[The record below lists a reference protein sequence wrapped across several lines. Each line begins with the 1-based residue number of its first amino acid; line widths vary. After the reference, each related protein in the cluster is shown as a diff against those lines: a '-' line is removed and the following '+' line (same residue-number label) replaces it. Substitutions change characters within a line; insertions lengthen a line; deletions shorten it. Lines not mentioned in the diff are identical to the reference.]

1 MAVRTR
7 DWLKFGALVA
17 LAFVFGLAFAST
29 LGVPKKGGAP
39 EFVPAAQAAGT
50 QFQIPA
56 AKPAADIG
64 NAFVAV
70 AEHVKPAVVFVKSQH
85 VERSQS
91 QRLPPGF
98 EDFFPQLR
106 RRPQVEQGSGSG
118 FIVSPDGYILTNN
131 HVVAGAD
138 RVMVKLYDKRE
149 FTAKVVGTDPNTDVA
164 VIKID
169 TRGLPPVQFGNSD
182 STRVGEWALAIGNPF
197 GEAFG
202 FTVTAGIVS
211 AKGRLL
217 RGLQNS
223 RYAIQDFIQTDA
235 AINPG
240 NSGGPL
246 VNIRGQ
252 VIGINSAIAS
262 DNGLSA
268 GYGFAIP
275 INLARTVMDQLV
287 KTGHV
292 ERAVMGI
299 GITDADENDA
309 AAVGLKQITGVGV
322 RSYSDDDS
330 PAKKAGIE
338 LGDVI
343 VALDGQPIDNT
354 PQLQQKVAFKKP
366 GESVEITVL
375 RQGGER
381 KTITVRLARAPSEAD
396 REVASVGAKPKGE
409 ASTKEEMLGIS
420 VQPLTRDDAQNAR
433 LKAVMERGGGLVVTD
448 VAPEGPAYGRL
459 RSTDDPGGPDIVVG
473 VNGVP
478 THTRAALG
486 EALRKVKPGDVVTLQ
501 VLTRTQ
507 DTSDGWLGEV
517 VRIRA
522 R

>member
-1 MAVRTR
+1 M
-7 DWLKFGALVA
+7 
-17 LAFVFGLAFAST
+17 
-29 LGVPKKGGAP
+29 
-39 EFVPAAQAAGT
+39 
-50 QFQIPA
+50 
-56 AKPAADIG
+56 
-64 NAFVAV
+64 
-70 AEHVKPAVVFVKSQH
+70 
-85 VERSQS
+85 
-91 QRLPPGF
+91 
-98 EDFFPQLR
+98 
-106 RRPQVEQGSGSG
+106 
-118 FIVSPDGYILTNN
+118 
-131 HVVAGAD
+131 
-138 RVMVKLYDKRE
+138 
-149 FTAKVVGTDPNTDVA
+149 
-164 VIKID
+164 
-169 TRGLPPVQFGNSD
+169 QFGNSD

-217 RGLQNS
+217 RDLQNS

-381 KTITVRLARAPSEAD
+381 KTITVRLARAPSQADSEVASAMLEAGKDAAIVLGARLGDAGASRVSVRARITRLDGLVVLDERRPARMTRAGQIDLRIHLRPLALGDRVGRFARQVVAVEDHLARSRLVDAGEHVEERRLAGAVRADQRHDRAARD
-396 REVASVGAKPKGE
+396 REVDIVGRDEPAE
-409 ASTKEEMLGIS
+409 LLAHALG
-420 VQPLTRDDAQNAR
+420 DD
-433 LKAVMERGGGLVVTD
+433 E
-448 VAPEGPAYGRL
+448 VAAFATHAACRRAACPGRL
-459 RSTDDPGGPDIVVG
+459 R
-473 VNGVP
+473 
-478 THTRAALG
+478 
-486 EALRKVKPGDVVTLQ
+486 ETLLC
-501 VLTRTQ
+501 V
-507 DTSDGWLGEV
+507 SH
-517 VRIRA
+517 
-522 R
+522 

>member
-1 MAVRTR
+1 MSLKTR
-7 DWLKFGALVA
+7 DWLKFGTLVI
-17 LAFVFGLAFAST
+17 LAFA
-29 LGVPKKGGAP
+29 LGLTFASAFRLPSRG
-39 EFVPAAQAAGT
+39 EAAVRSVLQDTSRPLPMAKAAVDLGDA
-50 QFQIPA
+50 FA
-56 AKPAADIG
+56 NVAD
-64 NAFVAV
+64 
-70 AEHVKPAVVFVKSQH
+70 HVKPAVVFIKSEH
-85 VERSQS
+85 RERMSTR
-91 QRLPPGF
+91 RLPPGF
-98 EDFFPQLR
+98 EDFFQIP
-106 RRPQVEQGSGSG
+106 RRPQIEQGSGSG
-118 FIVSPDGYILTNN
+118 FIVSQDGYILTNN
-131 HVVAGAD
+131 HVVQGAD
-138 RVMVKLYDKRE
+138 RVTVRLFDNRE
-149 FTAKVVGTDPNTDVA
+149 FIAKTVGTDPNTDIA
-164 VIKID
+164 VIKIQ
-169 TRGLPPVQFGNSD
+169 TTGLPTVRMGDAD
-182 STRVGEWALAIGNPF
+182 STKIGNWVLAIGNPL
-197 GEAFG
+197 GEAFT

-217 RGLQNS
+217 SGLNPS

-252 VIGINSAIAS
+252 VIGVNSAIAS
-262 DNGLSA
+262 DNGPSA

-309 AAVGLKQITGVGV
+309 AAVGLKQITGVVV

-381 KTITVRLARAPSEAD
+381 KTITVRLARAPSQAD
-396 REVASVGAKPKGE
+396 SEVASAGAKPKGE

-420 VQPLTRDDAQNAR
+420 VQPLTREDAQNPR
-433 LKAVMERGGGLVVTD
+433 LKPVIQRGGGLVITD
-448 VAPEGPAYGRL
+448 VAPDGPAFQRL
-459 RSTDDPGGPDIVVG
+459 RAADDPGGPDIVVA

-501 VLTRTQ
+501 VLTRTR